1 MNENVG
7 KWGHL
12 NIQMLE
18 RVDVVTPTGEGEDR
32 SYVRGEYKAKNMHNV
47 EYNLKII
54 KLRYKENEF
63 SGILLR
69 L

>member
-1 MNENVG
+1 
-7 KWGHL
+7 
-12 NIQMLE
+12 MLE